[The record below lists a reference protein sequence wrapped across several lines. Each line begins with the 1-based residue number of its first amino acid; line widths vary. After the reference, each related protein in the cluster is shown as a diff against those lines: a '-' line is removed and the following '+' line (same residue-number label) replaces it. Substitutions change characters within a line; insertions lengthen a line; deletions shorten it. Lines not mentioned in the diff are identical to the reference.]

1 MGKHDSDQE
10 DLAIQDTLSMTPD
23 ERVELLAS
31 LIVDQIAADVQSGEQ
46 LYKELTGASDG

>member
-31 LIVDQIAADVQSGEQ
+31 LIIDQIAADAQNGEQ
-46 LYKELTGASDG
+46 LYRQLAGVSDE